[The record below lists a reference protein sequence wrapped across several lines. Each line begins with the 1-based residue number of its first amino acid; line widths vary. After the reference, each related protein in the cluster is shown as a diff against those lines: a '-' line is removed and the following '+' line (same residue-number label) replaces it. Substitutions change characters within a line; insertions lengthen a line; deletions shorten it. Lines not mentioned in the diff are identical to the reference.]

1 MRLSRGLTPRNGLI
15 YCFQIGSPPT
25 SPVWRSVKSTA
36 WFLPFFLRKTSRD
49 VAVHLQMIPHSIVRP
64 KAVPPEG
71 AIASL
76 FLKD

>member
-1 MRLSRGLTPRNGLI
+1 VLFGGQLGHGVVFAALT
-15 YCFQIGSPPT
+15 
-25 SPVWRSVKSTA
+25 
-36 WFLPFFLRKTSRD
+36 RKTSRD
-49 VAVHLQMIPHSIVRP
+49 VAAHLQMIPHSIVRP